1 MAEGNGRTKS
11 ECRSGF
17 IFFPVPPV
25 STNVLLQ
32 VCENVLDKCTLN
44 GVSETP
50 VHPTG
55 LWRICCVTL
64 MPLSSLGING
74 LASLL

>member
-1 MAEGNGRTKS
+1 MRGQEASVGLDS
-11 ECRSGF
+11 F
-17 IFFPVPPV
+17 FFPVPPV

-32 VCENVLDKCTLN
+32 VCENVLDNCTLN

-55 LWRICCVTL
+55 LLRICCVTL